1 MRAPFLA
8 AVALLVVAL
17 THQVTRANEPFTI
30 TIPGQG
36 WTVAFESQPLL
47 QYQGQSKGKTFIFQG
62 TEQKAFNL
70 SMFVE
75 EPKSKDSSNESC
87 FKYYWPLA
95 KRNPLIDQQSVK
107 SETLPKFVRV
117 TYLVRAH
124 ESSAFDV
131 NYYFAFQG
139 HWVDLHASWFPSA
152 TDDDQKLAAFEKSIA
167 YELTKDKAQAK

>member
-1 MRAPFLA
+1 MRATVIA
-8 AVALLVVAL
+8 AVGPLIVAL
-17 THQVTRANEPFTI
+17 MHQAMLADEPFTI

-36 WTVAFESQPLL
+36 WSVAFEAPPLSQF
-47 QYQGQSKGKTFIFQG
+47 QGQSHGKTFIFQG
-62 TEQKAFNL
+62 TEPKAFNV

-75 EPKSKDSSNESC
+75 EAKSKDSTNESC

-107 SETLPKFVRV
+107 KETLPKFIKV

-124 ESSAFDV
+124 ESTAFDV

-139 HWVDLHASWFPSA
+139 CWVDLHASWFPAA
-152 TDDDQKLAAFEKSIA
+152 TDADQKLAAFEKSIA
-167 YELTKDKAQAK
+167 YEMGKDKAQAK